1 MLDPT
6 SESPR
11 RARVQPRLA
20 ELIASELRE
29 QILNSVH
36 TSGPL
41 PKQDDLV
48 AMFGVSAP
56 PLREA
61 LRILEGEGL
70 ITVRR
75 GKVGGAVI
83 HRPDGGSVS
92 HAVGMALQGD
102 QIRLRDL
109 GGSILSFEPVCAQ
122 ACADDVDV
130 RELLRPI
137 LELNLQQTTEAIGD
151 GPVFTHRARQ
161 FHDLVVAQTPSRTTR
176 LLVRSLVAIWSVQ
189 EEIWAHEASELG
201 QYPTEEAQRSV
212 LEAHT
217 RIAEKILNGD
227 GSGAER
233 SARTHLEASQQSML
247 NLFGDRVVDASSA
260 RAVRGLRDETARQS
274 DSSRL
279 YAGVDLPSGR
289 AWVSSL

>member
-1 MLDPT
+1 MVEL

-20 ELIASELRE
+20 EMIASELRE
-29 QILNSVH
+29 QILSGVH
-36 TSGPL
+36 TSGLL

-48 AMFGVSAP
+48 ATFGVSAP

-75 GKVGGAVI
+75 GKVGGALI

-102 QIRLRDL
+102 QVHLRDL
-109 GGSILSFEPVCAQ
+109 GSSILMLEPTCAS
-122 ACADDVDV
+122 ACASSTTAI
-130 RELLRPI
+130 ELLRPVI
-137 LELNLQQTTEAIGD
+137 EQNLEHTEAAIGD
-151 GPVFTHRARQ
+151 GPAFTHRARQ
-161 FHDLVVAQTPSRTTR
+161 FHDLVVAQTPNATTR
-176 LLVRSLVAIWSVQ
+176 LLVRSLVAIWSAQ
-189 EEIWAHEASELG
+189 EETWANEADDLG
-201 QYPTEEAQRSV
+201 RYPSQEDQRAV
-212 LEAHT
+212 LKAHQ
-217 RIAEKILNGD
+217 RIADKVFAGD
-227 GSGAER
+227 GAGAER
-233 SARTHLEASQQSML
+233 LARGHLEAAQQSML
-247 NLFGDRVVDASSA
+247 SQFGDRVVDASSS

-279 YAGVDLPSGR
+279 YAGVDLPSTR
-289 AWVSSL
+289 VWASSL